1 MLENSWESPV
11 SERIVTPLQSTM
23 ESEMRLAMR
32 VYHFLVDLRLR
43 SRPFFLQKPSKKW
56 VISSKQIYQMTQPT
70 HCCIVNHFQMMC
82 DTCIWMQQKPLFFLK
97 SSCRHHG
104 QDVALACGC
113 MCWVRLG
120 LGGWASWRDIS
131 SRFIPS
137 HFDQH
142 LSTAWRQIWLSHKML
157 INPWTKVDVAT
168 LMYWC
173 IPRSEFLRAAL
184 PPHPTLP

>member
-23 ESEMRLAMR
+23 ESEIRLVMR